1 MVWKVGRDVRLIA
14 TRAAYSKE
22 NVLVLKYC
30 VNKWFE
36 NREKLEY
43 AIRQDENIKA
53 CDYRYLLQLVVVNI
67 LNFGANEENQ
77 FDETKITIADNGE
90 YSGTQLFLIP
100 RKTYTLRASDY
111 LLTYVE
117 YGSCTICDALEKV
130 QYSLYSQDGAV
141 TDAQLADFMLI
152 CKDFICNMI
161 KPYNF
166 GWREDEIFS
175 EQKEAW

>member
-1 MVWKVGRDVRLIA
+1 M
-14 TRAAYSKE
+14 
-22 NVLVLKYC
+22 LKYC
-30 VNKWFE
+30 VDKWFE
-36 NREKLEY
+36 NCGKLET

-53 CDYRYLLQLVVVNI
+53 CDYRYLLQLVVINI
-67 LNFGANEENQ
+67 LNSGANEKNQ

-100 RKTYTLRASDY
+100 RKTYTPGASDY

-117 YGSCTICDALEKV
+117 YGSCTVCDTLEKV
-130 QYSLYSQDGAV
+130 QYSLYSQNGEV
-141 TDAQLADFMLI
+141 TDAQLADFMLV

-161 KPYNF
+161 KPYNS

-175 EQKEAW
+175 EPKR